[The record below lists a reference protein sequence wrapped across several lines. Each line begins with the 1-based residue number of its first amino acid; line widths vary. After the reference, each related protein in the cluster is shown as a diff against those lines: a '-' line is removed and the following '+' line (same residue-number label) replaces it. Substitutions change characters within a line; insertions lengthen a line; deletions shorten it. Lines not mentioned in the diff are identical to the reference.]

1 MGEDVEEFSKIRK
14 AENSPG
20 ARTSMPKQYRT
31 TDSYFQSSVGGDSV
45 RLFPIRRFSIWK
57 EPFAKVAGWFDFPEN
72 IEGGISSRFCNS
84 NLPLSVPTEAKPN
97 GSNRNRAN
105 REIGDPG
112 RTFSSLRPICRTW
125 IEAYGVPVFFMAF
138 SFIRLKLKERC
149 IIFLRVGEQGVFIV
163 QFVVLFEEN
172 RNLFSVIPAQVGIQ
186 RGSASPMQGRLSW
199 RIGIET
205 ERPGSGF
212 PFSGEGWMG
221 GKPGIT
227 P

>member
-84 NLPLSVPTEAKPN
+84 NLPLSVQPRRNPTVRTATAPI
-97 GSNRNRAN
+97 GRLAI
-105 REIGDPG
+105 RE
-112 RTFSSLRPICRTW
+112 TFSSLRPICRTW